1 MGNLLEAEERE
12 RESIKVNKETVGNEW
27 IHLNR
32 FDQFRMWKS
41 VAPVRSFHPPA
52 ITCYKNYNWFDTN
65 I

>member
-32 FDQFRMWKS
+32 FDQFRM
-41 VAPVRSFHPPA
+41 
-52 ITCYKNYNWFDTN
+52 
-65 I
+65 